1 MPRSVNTPGADPRT
15 GMIAGRL
22 IVTFSRRR
30 TQIRSRARLWIV
42 SLSMFLGICNP
53 RRLAPL
59 RRVHLTSTG
68 LSSIQSAYT
77 SVEPLSVSLL
87 YHRRGVWYT
96 NPLVALIGSQ

>member
-1 MPRSVNTPGADPRT
+1 M
-15 GMIAGRL
+15 
-22 IVTFSRRR
+22 
-30 TQIRSRARLWIV
+30 
-42 SLSMFLGICNP
+42 SLSPFLGAGNP

-96 NPLVALIGSQ
+96 NPLVAPMARNDMRVQTVKYVLGGRAVSTTLRAGLAIAAHDPHT